1 MKKTIL
7 LLTLLFSANS
17 FSQYC
22 AFFDFKAEEPEM
34 VVSTVNA
41 MMQTEWAKNIE
52 GTKTLLA
59 YQFRGE
65 DEATHSVQFCFPNET
80 ALANFSNTWN
90 ASPIAQ
96 LIGEKLNNY
105 ITPVRQV
112 LNTPAWF
119 KNDWGPDQ
127 VFMIWE
133 MEVSDPA
140 TYVKEFASFSQ
151 KAAKDFGYE
160 NNSYGVGYPISGK
173 GSDFSHFVW
182 VGSPDLESTLTR
194 TKQMYASP
202 DFAKYSEKVSGI
214 RKVVNTYL
222 LVRLQDY

>member
-1 MKKTIL
+1 
-7 LLTLLFSANS
+7 
-17 FSQYC
+17 
-22 AFFDFKAEEPEM
+22 
-34 VVSTVNA
+34 
-41 MMQTEWAKNIE
+41 
-52 GTKTLLA
+52 
-59 YQFRGE
+59 
-65 DEATHSVQFCFPNET
+65 
-80 ALANFSNTWN
+80 
-90 ASPIAQ
+90 
-96 LIGEKLNNY
+96 
-105 ITPVRQV
+105 
-112 LNTPAWF
+112 
-119 KNDWGPDQ
+119 
-127 VFMIWE
+127 